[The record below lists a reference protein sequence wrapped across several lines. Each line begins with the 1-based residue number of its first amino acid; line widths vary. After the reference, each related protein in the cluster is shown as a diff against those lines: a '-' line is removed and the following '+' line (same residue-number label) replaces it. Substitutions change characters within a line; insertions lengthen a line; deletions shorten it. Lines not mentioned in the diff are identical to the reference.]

1 MEKNLES
8 DFMDIKFTHEQK
20 AGYGVRSQDSGRTVG
35 CDVKGTGGLPERAE
49 SGASATGELTV

>member
-1 MEKNLES
+1 MES